1 MDRLRELRAL
11 RRTVAE
17 RDAERARNARTEFE
31 ARVVS
36 AQEAHARAVIDATAK
51 RRAAVDT
58 LMAEPTGLLGVARM
72 ANVHAVV
79 DGEIVRAAHE
89 ETEARDGL
97 ETAETELQ
105 EKRDVLAAFLK
116 RETAMDY
123 AVERLEG
130 EREREAEDAEEEGD
144 L

>member
-17 RDAERARNARTEFE
+17 RDAERARHAQSEFE
-31 ARVVS
+31 TRVAA
-36 AQEAHARAVIDATAK
+36 AQEAHARAVTEATAR

-58 LMAEPTGLLGVARM
+58 LMAEPTGPLGVARM
-72 ANVHAVV
+72 SNVHAVI
-79 DGEIVRAAHE
+79 DGEIDDAARA
-89 ETEARDGL
+89 ETDARQGL
-97 ETAETELQ
+97 EEAEVELA

-123 AVERLEG
+123 AVERLSG
-130 EREREAEDAEEEGD
+130 ERDRVAEEAEEEGD
-144 L
+144 D

>member
-31 ARVVS
+31 ARVAA
-36 AQEAHARAVIDATAK
+36 AQEAHARAVHDATNRRRSAIDA
-51 RRAAVDT
+51 
-58 LMAEPTGLLGVARM
+58 LMAEPSGPLGMARM

-79 DGEIVRAAHE
+79 DGEIADAARE
-89 ETEARDGL
+89 KDEAREGL
-97 ETAETELQ
+97 EGAETELREAQ
-105 EKRDVLAAFLK
+105 DVLAAFLK

-123 AVERLEG
+123 AIERLEG
-130 EREREAEDAEEEGD
+130 ERERAADDAEEEGEG
-144 L
+144 